1 MAVYQDTLATYD
13 VPIVAERFEM
23 LRQLGNLFLISPDTI
38 KQYMSESHLARVDDR
53 LLRPYLMQ
61 RADWS
66 DYPRASA
73 R

>member
-1 MAVYQDTLATYD
+1 

-38 KQYMSESHLARVDDR
+38 KQYMAESHLARVDDR

-66 DYPRASA
+66 DYPRASVA
-73 R
+73 RKMR